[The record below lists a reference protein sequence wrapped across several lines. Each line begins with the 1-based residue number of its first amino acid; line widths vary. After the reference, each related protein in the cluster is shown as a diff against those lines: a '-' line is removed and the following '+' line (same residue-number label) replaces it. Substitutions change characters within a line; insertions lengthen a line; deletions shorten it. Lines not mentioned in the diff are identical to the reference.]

1 MRDMKNSFA
10 TALLALSL
18 HAGTAL
24 AAVTVKGV
32 TFQDTDVV
40 ANQTLQLNGAGVR
53 VKVIFDVY
61 AASLYLPQ
69 KQQSAPA
76 ALSMPGA
83 KSVHVVLLRDLT
95 AAEFVE
101 ALVKGYKANNTEADQ
116 ARLQPQLQA
125 LETMMLSTKNAP
137 KGSRVRIELIPGTG
151 TRIWFN
157 DKRIGADIAGE
168 DFYQCLMRIWLGNK
182 PVDSDLKAALLG
194 TS

>member
-1 MRDMKNSFA
+1 M
-10 TALLALSL
+10 
-18 HAGTAL
+18 
-24 AAVTVKGV
+24 
-32 TFQDTDVV
+32 DV
-40 ANQTLQLNGAGVR
+40 Q
-53 VKVIFDVY
+53 
-61 AASLYLPQ
+61 
-69 KQQSAPA
+69 
-76 ALSMPGA
+76 A
-83 KSVHVVLLRDLT
+83 K
-95 AAEFVE
+95 AAE
-101 ALVKGYKANNTEADQ
+101 LVKGYKANNTEADQ

>member
-1 MRDMKNSFA
+1 MKKTIA
-10 TALLALSL
+10 TALLALSMN
-18 HAGTAL
+18 AGTAL

-69 KQQSAPA
+69 KQQSASA
-76 ALSMPGA
+76 ALSQGGA

-116 ARLQPQLQA
+116 ARLQPQLLA
-125 LETMMLSTKNAP
+125 LENMMLSTKNAP
-137 KGSRVRIELIPGTG
+137 KGSRVRIELIPGAG

-157 DKRIGADIAGE
+157 DKRLGADIGGE

>member
-1 MRDMKNSFA
+1 MKKTLA
-10 TALLALSL
+10 TALLALSM

-32 TFQDTDVV
+32 TFQETDVV

-69 KQQSAPA
+69 KQQSASA
-76 ALSMPGA
+76 ALSQAGA

-101 ALVKGYKANNTEADQ
+101 ALVKGYKANNTDADQ
-116 ARLQPQLQA
+116 ARLQPQLLA
-125 LETMMLSTKNAP
+125 LENMMLSTKNAP
-137 KGSRVRIELIPGTG
+137 KGSRVRLELIPGTG

-157 DKRIGADIAGE
+157 DKRIGPDIAGE
-168 DFYQCLMRIWLGNK
+168 DFYQCLLRIWLGNK

-194 TS
+194 SS

>member
-1 MRDMKNSFA
+1 MKNSFA

-83 KSVHVVLLRDLT
+83 KSVHAVLLRDLT

>member
-1 MRDMKNSFA
+1 MRDMKNSIA

-83 KSVHVVLLRDLT
+83 KSVHAVLLRDLT

>member
-1 MRDMKNSFA
+1 MKILLR
-10 TALLALSL
+10 TALLALTL
-18 HAGTAL
+18 NAATAM

-69 KQQSAPA
+69 KQQSAQA

-83 KSVHVVLLRDLT
+83 KSVHAVLLRDLT
-95 AAEFVE
+95 AEEFVA

-116 ARLQPQLQA
+116 ARFQPQLIA
-125 LETMMLSTKNAP
+125 LETMMLTTKNAP
-137 KGSRVRIELIPGTG
+137 KGSRVRIELVPGSG

-157 DKRIGADIAGE
+157 GNRIGADIAGD

>member
-1 MRDMKNSFA
+1 MKILLRTAFLALTLNAA
-10 TALLALSL
+10 TAM
-18 HAGTAL
+18 

-69 KQQSAPA
+69 KQQSAQS

-83 KSVHVVLLRDLT
+83 KSVHAVLLRDLT
-95 AAEFVE
+95 AEEFVA

-116 ARLQPQLQA
+116 ARFQPQLIA

-137 KGSRVRIELIPGTG
+137 KGSRVRIELVPGSG

-157 DKRIGADIAGE
+157 GSRIGADIAGD